1 MLIERVTHIV
11 IKPVKKMTKIITQMS
26 SGDFTVTMDVK
37 GNDEIAVM
45 GYSVKKFIENMK
57 QMIKE
62 MGSISRKT

>member
-1 MLIERVTHIV
+1 
-11 IKPVKKMTKIITQMS
+11 
-26 SGDFTVTMDVK
+26 MDVK

-62 MGSISRKT
+62 MGSISGKLKEQADSSKEVSSEMNSAASIPGPMRRSRKKAE